1 MFHCGICGNVSEPG
15 EWPEMVVLQKRRVTY
30 NIKREFQGKVR
41 LPKFIKTKEIPVEVE
56 KKGWE
61 IVKEVPACSV
71 CAAKPTRVQTV
82 DPPIVRLIKETIV
95 DTRKEIDP
103 SRNFRIIASF
113 SSGFMRP
120 CKRPIWNSEKTL
132 RRVSAIC
139 VAAKRSSFSD
149 SSTRG

>member
-95 DTRKEIDP
+95 DTRKV
-103 SRNFRIIASF
+103 
-113 SSGFMRP
+113 RP
-120 CKRPIWNSEKTL
+120 DGKLTGKRMVFTTVIGDNCGQGE
-132 RRVSAIC
+132 
-139 VAAKRSSFSD
+139 
-149 SSTRG
+149 